1 MVGAQQKYFIPYKY
15 LNFEPRT
22 GQTMTP
28 QDILQMYWGY
38 DAFRPLQEDII
49 QSALDGRDT
58 LALMPTGGG
67 KSICFQVPALV
78 QEGMCLVISP
88 LIALMKDQVE
98 QLKQREISAE
108 AIYSGMHYK
117 DIDRIIDNAVYGGL
131 KFLYIS
137 PERLRT
143 DILQER
149 IQKMPLNLLAIDEA
163 HCVSQWGYDFRPPY
177 LEIAETRELIPKV
190 PVMALTATA
199 TPPVVKDIQEKL
211 AFRKGQVFQKSFGR
225 KNLAYVVLHEEGKER
240 KLVDI
245 LQKTKGTAIVYVRN
259 RKRTKELAHWLRRHR
274 IAADYYHAGLH
285 QDARSAKQDAWKNN
299 QLRVIVSTNA
309 FGMGIDKADVRTV
322 VHMDLPDSLEAYF
335 QEAGRAGRDGEKSFA
350 VLLYNESDRRS
361 LERQYSVSFPD
372 MSELRQVYRALGSYF
387 QLAVGGGLGDSYNF
401 DLVDFARNFQLD
413 VVKTYN
419 CLQVLEQAGWI
430 MLTDAVFIP
439 STLRIK
445 VSKDELYDYQLR
457 NPKMDRILKTILRT
471 YQGAFQHDIK
481 IREKQL
487 ARFLALPLQQLRS
500 ALYHLQKAG
509 IINYSPQRENPQLI
523 FLHERVDA
531 DNLTIDQQLYNF
543 RKKRFYERIQQSI
556 RYAEMAV
563 CRSKQ
568 LLAYFGEEDA
578 PQCGIC
584 DVCLGRTKA
593 EVNTEDFERYK
604 EKIHKLLRKEK
615 LSIAQL
621 LASFPPKR
629 EDQVLRSLEY
639 LLSEGF
645 IEQVG
650 EEMQWVDK

>member
-1 MVGAQQKYFIPYKY
+1 
-15 LNFEPRT
+15 
-22 GQTMTP
+22 MTP

-149 IQKMPLNLLAIDEA
+149 IHKMPLNLLAVDEA

-211 AFRKGQVFQKSFGR
+211 AFRKGQVFQKSFTR
-225 KNLAYVVLHEEGKER
+225 QNLAYVVLHEEGKEK

-274 IAADYYHAGLH
+274 IAADYYHAGLD
-285 QDARSAKQDAWKNN
+285 QDARSAKQDAWKSN
-299 QLRVIVSTNA
+299 QIRVMVSTNA

-509 IINYSPQRENPQLI
+509 IINYAPQRENPQLI

-563 CRSKQ
+563 CRSQQ

-578 PQCGIC
+578 PKCGIC

-593 EVNTEDFERYK
+593 EVTTEDFERYK

-615 LSIAQL
+615 LSVAQL
-621 LASFPPKR
+621 LESFPPKR
-629 EDQVLRSLEY
+629 ENQVLRSLEY

-650 EEMQWVDK
+650 DDMQWVEQ

>member
-1 MVGAQQKYFIPYKY
+1 
-15 LNFEPRT
+15 
-22 GQTMTP
+22 MTP

-38 DAFRPLQEDII
+38 HSFRPLQEDII

-58 LALMPTGGG
+58 LALLPTGGG

-78 QEGMCLVISP
+78 KDGMCLVISP

-108 AIYSGMHYK
+108 AIYSGMHYR
-117 DIDRIIDNAVYGGL
+117 DIDRILDNAVFGGI

-149 IQKMPLNLLAIDEA
+149 IQKMPLNLLAVDEA

-177 LEIAETRELIPKV
+177 LQIAETRELIPDV

-199 TPPVVKDIQEKL
+199 TPPVIKDIQEKL
-211 AFRKGQVFQKSFGR
+211 SFKKGQVFQKSFAR
-225 KNLAYVVLHEEGKER
+225 ENLAYVVLHEEGKEK

-245 LQKTKGTAIVYVRN
+245 LQKTQGSGVVYVRN
-259 RKRTKELAHWLRRHR
+259 RKRTKDLAQWLRRHR
-274 IAADYYHAGLH
+274 IAADYYHAGLD
-285 QDARSAKQDAWKNN
+285 QDVRSAKQDAWKNN
-299 QLRVIVSTNA
+299 QIRVMVSTNA
-309 FGMGIDKADVRTV
+309 FGMGIDKANVRSV

-335 QEAGRAGRDGEKSFA
+335 QEAGRAGRDGEKSYA
-350 VLLYNESDRRS
+350 VLLYNQTDRQS
-361 LERQYSVSFPD
+361 LERQYTVSFPD

-387 QLAVGGGLGDSYNF
+387 QLAVGGGQGDSYNF
-401 DLVDFARNFQLD
+401 DIIDFSRNFQLD

-500 ALYHLQKAG
+500 ALFHLQKAG
-509 IINYSPQRENPQLI
+509 IVNYSPQREDPQLI

-543 RKKRFYERIQQSI
+543 RKKRHYERIQQSI

-563 CRSKQ
+563 CRSQQ
-568 LLAYFGEEDA
+568 LLGYFGEEDA
-578 PQCGIC
+578 PKCGIC

-593 EVNTEDFERYK
+593 EVDTEEFERYK
-604 EKIHKLLRKEK
+604 EKIQKLLRREK

-621 LASFPPKR
+621 LESFPPKR
-629 EDQVLRSLEY
+629 ENQVLRSLEY

-650 EEMQWVDK
+650 EKVQWVDK